1 MADIRDAQG
10 VVIRKV
16 PWYDKHRWGLYEGL
30 LSFAV
35 GIFIFAI
42 VIFHGQTNLFSILT
56 IPLNSKSLV
65 HLVIL

>member
-1 MADIRDAQG
+1 MADTRDAQG

-30 LSFAV
+30 LSFAI
-35 GIFIFAI
+35 GLFIFAI
-42 VIFHGQTNLFSILT
+42 VIFYGQTNLFLILI

>member
-1 MADIRDAQG
+1 MADTRDALG

-35 GIFIFAI
+35 GLFIF
-42 VIFHGQTNLFSILT
+42 VYHHYSVRF
-56 IPLNSKSLV
+56 
-65 HLVIL
+65 

>member
-42 VIFHGQTNLFSILT
+42 VIFSWADKSLFDFNYPIKFEKFGISIL
-56 IPLNSKSLV
+56 
-65 HLVIL
+65 